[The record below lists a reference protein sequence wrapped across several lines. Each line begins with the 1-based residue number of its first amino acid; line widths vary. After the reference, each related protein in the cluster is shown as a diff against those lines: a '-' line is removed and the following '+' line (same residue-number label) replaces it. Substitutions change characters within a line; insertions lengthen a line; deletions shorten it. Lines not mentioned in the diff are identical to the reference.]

1 MRTIAITTALLAF
14 GPMLFAQQVREVTT
28 AEALQMM
35 EQGAIFVDVRETDE
49 VAAIA
54 YPVAGVVNIPS
65 SSLQDRQA
73 EVPKSGKV
81 ILACASGYRS
91 GEAVKQLSAQGHDN
105 LYSLKGGIVQW
116 QRDGQPVVRP
126 MNATGKPC
134 CSPGTAKADCAA
146 PKDGT
151 AAQACCADGG
161 KKGGKG
167 KKGKKG
173 KQQCCADGAPATP
186 GCCEKK

>member
-1 MRTIAITTALLAF
+1 MRTIAIATALLAF

-65 SSLQDRQA
+65 STLQDRQA

-134 CSPGTAKADCAA
+134 CSPDSKTSCEPRA
-146 PKDGT
+146 DGT
-151 AAQACCADGG
+151 PCCADGA
-161 KKGGKG
+161 KKQ
-167 KKGKKG
+167 KKQKKG